1 MTIQEA
7 GKYSIDQ
14 LRNIYEE
21 GEAASISDW
30 LMESLSGIRKTDR
43 ISNRKQLL
51 SPEQTSQL
59 DIYLQRLLAQE
70 PIQYVLNESWF
81 CGLKFYV
88 DENVLIPRPETE
100 ELVEWII
107 TNCRFPIGTLSILD
121 IGTGSGAI
129 PIALKRRLGK
139 AGVWGIDISEKALE
153 VARRNAT
160 TLGADIKLQQLDFLD
175 TEQHDKLSSFDIIIS
190 NPPYVPEKDKEQMQ
204 PNVLKYEP
212 GMALFVPDNDP
223 LVFYKAIAEFGKDHL
238 NNEGMI
244 FMEIHEDLGEAVS
257 SLFKLNGYTTEIKK
271 DMQGKER
278 MMKSML
284 L

>member
-139 AGVWGIDISEKALE
+139 AGVWGID
-153 VARRNAT
+153 
-160 TLGADIKLQQLDFLD
+160 
-175 TEQHDKLSSFDIIIS
+175 
-190 NPPYVPEKDKEQMQ
+190 
-204 PNVLKYEP
+204 
-212 GMALFVPDNDP
+212 
-223 LVFYKAIAEFGKDHL
+223 
-238 NNEGMI
+238 
-244 FMEIHEDLGEAVS
+244 
-257 SLFKLNGYTTEIKK
+257 
-271 DMQGKER
+271 
-278 MMKSML
+278 
-284 L
+284 